1 MDPIEDGTLDNVD
14 QRITSDLQV
23 VLDGESLGIPHFP
36 RPSSMSFLLC
46 QRQTNSQSL
55 AVFVLRL
62 EAVEAFAASCS
73 GTLRTTL
80 SWCPSCVWAPW
91 GACPMKAQN
100 WLKAYPI
107 AFCIGRFSFAMS
119 NIYLLSPIP
128 DAWHPSDQST
138 LGQYIGS

>member
-62 EAVEAFAASCS
+62 EALSRLLLRPVQELCGLPCRGAPVVCRRS
-73 GTLRTTL
+73 GVL
-80 SWCPSCVWAPW
+80 AP
-91 GACPMKAQN
+91 
-100 WLKAYPI
+100 
-107 AFCIGRFSFAMS
+107 
-119 NIYLLSPIP
+119 
-128 DAWHPSDQST
+128 
-138 LGQYIGS
+138 